1 MEEVTRNGWF
11 YIRPGRILDI
21 GIGGKGVRWVA
32 TRDGIEGGQRRRKFP
47 EDSSARSLLRDLG
60 IVAGVA
66 CLIVWLAASERYFY
80 PSSAGSD
87 ISPLLVFNASY
98 VLLVIVCFT
107 SYRRDSSRAFTF
119 PWVAGMSVAGI
130 ASGSVVGTLV
140 AHGSPPAAALY
151 ACAVLSGL
159 SSAILTYAWVDRL
172 VRRTGYE
179 AFRICAIG
187 LFGASLIDLAC
198 MSMSEGFISVSYGV
212 LGAITVAA
220 LVADGLRD
228 GQAGSSGPMV
238 YRPRQMGDYL
248 KMLVGI
254 AVLAAA
260 LGIVAGALAD
270 NCTIESMRALNRLVG
285 LGMLGVGAVVCA
297 ALLVRRGN
305 LDWMAFLR
313 VTPTALLVVTL
324 LNIIVPQYSGVWNA
338 LTMVLWILV
347 RILVVLFVAE
357 VARIGVASLPLALPM
372 ALAVMMAGHCLGM
385 YVATTGL
392 DALIGFVGLD
402 GVVALVG
409 LLAAGSSMLVLS
421 SRVVL
426 GMMVGSQVSLGIAAV
441 PGAAEGNAPASDGFR
456 TWVRVWAEATKTNA
470 EGRRASADATMG
482 ASEENPSMAQSSGG
496 EPGAQRPMAEGSSIA
511 EVASEGVPANAVAAM
526 EAVAATRESARMVAG
541 ASDRDVEQGEISG
554 RKVLSEADVLSGPT
568 APPNV
573 GAVDGDPFV
582 IACGEVAAFYKLSER
597 ESEVLALLARGNTRA
612 HIADRLVISE
622 NTVRAHVKS
631 IYAKLSIHSKQQLIE
646 LVDRRVNRIRM
657 RIQA

>member
-1 MEEVTRNGWF
+1 
-11 YIRPGRILDI
+11 
-21 GIGGKGVRWVA
+21 
-32 TRDGIEGGQRRRKFP
+32 
-47 EDSSARSLLRDLG
+47 
-60 IVAGVA
+60 
-66 CLIVWLAASERYFY
+66 
-80 PSSAGSD
+80 
-87 ISPLLVFNASY
+87 
-98 VLLVIVCFT
+98 
-107 SYRRDSSRAFTF
+107 
-119 PWVAGMSVAGI
+119 
-130 ASGSVVGTLV
+130 
-140 AHGSPPAAALY
+140 
-151 ACAVLSGL
+151 
-159 SSAILTYAWVDRL
+159 
-172 VRRTGYE
+172 
-179 AFRICAIG
+179 
-187 LFGASLIDLAC
+187 
-198 MSMSEGFISVSYGV
+198 
-212 LGAITVAA
+212 
-220 LVADGLRD
+220 
-228 GQAGSSGPMV
+228 
-238 YRPRQMGDYL
+238 
-248 KMLVGI
+248 
-254 AVLAAA
+254 
-260 LGIVAGALAD
+260 
-270 NCTIESMRALNRLVG
+270 
-285 LGMLGVGAVVCA
+285 
-297 ALLVRRGN
+297 
-305 LDWMAFLR
+305 MAFLR
-313 VTPTALLVVTL
+313 VTPTALLVVML

-526 EAVAATRESARMVAG
+526 EAASGISTPADAAMEAVAATRESARMIAG